1 MFETAIALLHSI
13 SVLVFAIILIAL
25 AEARFGSRTR
35 FARIVIGSICAIIG
49 LVSMAGPVALGPGMF
64 ADGRHVVIALAA
76 LAGGPLAILITT
88 ILASAA
94 RVAQGGFVLAGIVG
108 ILGSASAALV
118 LSVVLRR
125 RLRLRL
131 HLLAVA
137 IAIVPV
143 CVAVPF
149 MSMTVLPGAAISLG
163 LAMVAVTNLV
173 GVEVIA
179 HLYLWTRE
187 RTETLIAIRRERQRV
202 AEICD
207 QTRSAMFEARRGGD
221 GEVTFIYGSALF
233 TELLGIAPAAI
244 EAGSRGSFSSI
255 AAGLDEYHR
264 AELCN
269 AFGRA
274 EPGSPQVVETRRL
287 GTGEL
292 WLRWQISARLEIDT
306 MVLHGVI
313 LDATDR
319 VAARAT
325 IAAQKAT
332 AVAALSDQL
341 AACVSTEIDMLLA
354 SHDRLSAGAH
364 EMDLASKISDQRMS
378 GAVNEAQAIVQAL
391 RRMNHA
397 NGNLAKLLGDV
408 TLKMRDV
415 ATRATDSATQVGTAR
430 SQITSFIDEAD
441 KIAKVGALIE
451 AIAQQTNL
459 LALNATIEAAR
470 AGVAGRGF
478 SVVAAEVKNLS
489 QQTAA
494 ATQAI
499 GDHVAS
505 IQNAARGAVSI
516 IEALG
521 EMTQDMV
528 AATDAALS
536 RTDEQ
541 AKVAALVLETSRDVE
556 IHSQTMSSEMHAAAM
571 HICHTVEQASAMV
584 ASAASTRSETAN
596 VTSRIDGFLREL
608 KTG

>member
-1 MFETAIALLHSI
+1 MLETAVALLHSV
-13 SVLVFAIILIAL
+13 SVLVFAIVLIAL
-25 AEARFGSRTR
+25 AEARLGSYTLV
-35 FARIVIGSICAIIG
+35 ARVVIGSICAVICLI
-49 LVSMAGPVALGPGMF
+49 SMAAPVSLGPGMF

-76 LAGGPLAILITT
+76 LAAGPLAIIFTT
-88 ILASAA
+88 IVAIAA
-94 RVAQGGFVLAGIVG
+94 RAAQGGLVLAGIFG

-118 LSVVLRR
+118 LTLVLRR
-125 RLRLRL
+125 RLRLKL

-149 MSMTVLPGAAISLG
+149 MSMTVLSGSNIALG
-163 LAMVAVTNLV
+163 LAMIAVSNLV

-179 HLYLWTRE
+179 HLYLWTHE
-187 RTETLIAIRRERQRV
+187 RAETLIALKRERERV

-207 QTRSAMFEARRGGD
+207 QTRSAMFEARRNGD
-221 GEVTFIYGSALF
+221 GEVTFIYGSAL
-233 TELLGIAPAAI
+233 LVQMLGTAPVDVTADQL
-244 EAGSRGSFSSI
+244 GPFSVI
-255 AAGLDEYHR
+255 AAGLDEGDR
-264 AELCN
+264 AELSR
-269 AFGRA
+269 AFGLA
-274 EPGSPQVVETRRL
+274 EPGSPQVVETRRS
-287 GTGEL
+287 GIGEV
-292 WLRWQISARLEIDT
+292 WLRWQISARLEIGT
-306 MVLHGVI
+306 TVLHGVV

-325 IAAQKAT
+325 LVAQKAT
-332 AVAALSDQL
+332 AVAVLSDQL
-341 AACVSTEIDMLLA
+341 AVCVSTEIDILLA
-354 SHDRLSAGAH
+354 SHDKLAAGAH
-364 EMDLASKISDQRMS
+364 AMDLASKVSDERMS
-378 GAVNEAQAIVQAL
+378 GAAKEAQAIVQAL
-391 RRMNHA
+391 VRMNNA

-408 TLKMRDV
+408 TVKMRDV
-415 ATRATDSATQVGTAR
+415 AMRASDSATQVGTAK

-470 AGVAGRGF
+470 AGIAGRGF

-494 ATQAI
+494 ATKAI

-505 IQNAARGAVSI
+505 IQSAARGAASI

-521 EMTQDMV
+521 GMTHDMV

-536 RTDEQ
+536 RSDEQ

-556 IHSQTMSSEMHAAAM
+556 IHSQTMSSQLHAAALHM
-571 HICHTVEQASAMV
+571 GQTVEQASAMV

-608 KTG
+608 KSS